1 MALHEYEY
9 EIDQQRCDQQDAIT
23 EELYI
28 DGFSDGLDGIP
39 PQSEDEVY
47 QLGYIR
53 GEAQR
58 KESVCQP
65 NQLPNG
71 QTDWLDDEF

>member
-1 MALHEYEY
+1 MLPHEF
-9 EIDQQRCDQQDAIT
+9 EIDQERCDQQDAIA
-23 EELYI
+23 EQLFI
-28 DGFSDGLDGIP
+28 DGFSDGLDGKL
-39 PQSEDEVY
+39 PQSKDEAY

-58 KESVCQP
+58 KESACQP
-65 NQLPNG
+65 NQLPND